1 MIKDNVSILITNF
14 NKEKYLTKSIQSCL
28 SQNFKN
34 KEIFFFDDCST
45 DNSIKILKKKNYNIN
60 IIYNKKKIFKSG
72 TLNQIFAIYKIF
84 KQSKGE
90 IIFLLD
96 SDDFFKKNKIDI
108 IFKKFK
114 NNKKLNFVQDRPY
127 SIKYK
132 KIMSLKKKSFNYSIW
147 PSFYP
152 TSCIAVRRNFFYNF
166 FKFSQ
171 MAKFPNLEI
180 DARLSIY
187 AFLNNEFHVLKN
199 NLTVYNF
206 DRHGISSTYKKYSIG
221 WWKKRKEAFEYMKI
235 LMKKKKLKFI
245 YSFDYYLTKIINF
258 FI

>member
-1 MIKDNVSILITNF
+1 
-14 NKEKYLTKSIQSCL
+14 
-28 SQNFKN
+28 
-34 KEIFFFDDCST
+34 
-45 DNSIKILKKKNYNIN
+45 
-60 IIYNKKKIFKSG
+60 
-72 TLNQIFAIYKIF
+72 
-84 KQSKGE
+84 
-90 IIFLLD
+90 
-96 SDDFFKKNKIDI
+96 
-108 IFKKFK
+108 
-114 NNKKLNFVQDRPY
+114 
-127 SIKYK
+127 
-132 KIMSLKKKSFNYSIW
+132 
-147 PSFYP
+147 
-152 TSCIAVRRNFFYNF
+152 
-166 FKFSQ
+166 